1 MELSPIKAVEL
12 AASKIPGVVSL
23 AQGIPSFDTPSVIK
37 QFVSEQLLT
46 GACDRYSLTTG
57 LQILREEIALSLS
70 PLKYDPDSE
79 IIITV
84 GSIEAIS
91 ASLLSILAPGD
102 NVIIPSPSYAS
113 YQGAVKLARGIPKF
127 VPLDEDRN
135 FDFSLELISDAI
147 TPKTRAILIS
157 NPNNPTGTI
166 YSSSALKELVELAEK
181 HNLIIISDEVY
192 DQFYYNDHI
201 HQTPASFSK
210 DRVIRVCSFSK
221 SYAMTGWRV
230 GFVHSDK
237 ARISNV
243 LKYHDA
249 MVTCA
254 PVVSQY
260 AALAALKYGKDDVKK
275 FQSEF
280 RSRRDRMI
288 KWLDSLSAYL
298 DYQTPQ
304 AAYFVFPRIKD
315 SVEFSRDSRAFCERL
330 LNEAKVAVVPG
341 IAFGSSGEGH
351 FRISYGRTPEAIDE
365 GMERIANYL
374 DKKSFKPKPPKP
386 QNAKMS
392 ILQLLA
398 KIFIKRNKPF
408 VVGIAGTHGK
418 TTAKRVIRDYLE
430 SEGRK
435 VRGGVLSHNTASGL
449 PFSILGINVFLT
461 SSKAKIIFTA
471 ILRALFK
478 VERNNILILEYGV
491 SSESEAKVLL
501 SICKPDLLVVFPTD
515 GKDMPGV
522 EELKKSCMNV
532 KSIESTNSYAE
543 AAVEIA
549 KGVNALFSSENRPEI
564 SCT

>member
-12 AASKIPGVVSL
+12 AASKLPDVISL
-23 AQGIPSFDTPSVIK
+23 AQGIPSFDTPNIIK

-57 LQILREEIALSLS
+57 LQILREEIALSLV

-79 IIITV
+79 IIVTV

-91 ASLLSILAPGD
+91 ASLLSILSPGD
-102 NVIIPSPSYAS
+102 NVILPSPSYAS
-113 YQGAVKLARGIPKF
+113 YQGAIKLARGVPKF

-135 FDFSLELISDAI
+135 FDFSLDLISETI

-166 YSSSALKELVELAEK
+166 YSTEALKGLVELAEK
-181 HNLIIISDEVY
+181 NNFVIISDEVY
-192 DQFYYNDHI
+192 DQFYYNDHV
-201 HQTPASFSK
+201 HVTPASFSK
-210 DRVIRVCSFSK
+210 NRVIRVCSFSK

-230 GFVHSDK
+230 GFVHGEKS
-237 ARISNV
+237 RISQV

-254 PVVSQY
+254 PVISQY
-260 AALAALKYGKDDVKK
+260 AALAALKYGGEDIKK
-275 FQSEF
+275 FQAEF

-288 KWLDSLSAYL
+288 RWLDSLSPFL

-315 SVEFSRDSRAFCERL
+315 SVEFSRDSRIFCDKL

-351 FRISYGRTPEAIDE
+351 FRVSYGRSPEAIDE

-374 DKKSFKPKPPKP
+374 NKKSTLPKLSKP
-386 QNAKMS
+386 QSKKGA
-392 ILQLLA
+392 ILQKLA
-398 KIFIKRNKPF
+398 RLYLTRNKPF

-418 TTAKRVIRDYLE
+418 TTAKRIIRDYLE
-430 SEGRK
+430 SQGRK
-435 VRGGVLSHNTASGL
+435 VRAGVLSHNTAIGL

-461 SSKAKIIFTA
+461 SSKLKIILTA
-471 ILRALFK
+471 IFRALFR
-478 VERNNILILEYGV
+478 VERDTILILEYGV
-491 SSESEAKVLL
+491 SSVEDANVLL
-501 SICKPDLLVVFPTD
+501 SICKPDFLVVFPTD
-515 GKDMPGV
+515 GRDSLGV
-522 EELKKSCMNV
+522 EELKKNSKRV
-532 KSIESTNSYAE
+532 EIVEISESYADS
-543 AAVEIA
+543 
-549 KGVNALFSSENRPEI
+549 ALKVATLI
-564 SCT
+564 